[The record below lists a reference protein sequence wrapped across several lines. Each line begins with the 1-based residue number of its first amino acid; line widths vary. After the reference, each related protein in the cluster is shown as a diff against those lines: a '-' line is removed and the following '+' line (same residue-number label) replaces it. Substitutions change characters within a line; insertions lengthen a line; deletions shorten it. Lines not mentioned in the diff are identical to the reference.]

1 MFFSSTRQII
11 FNFKYMSINIK
22 ATGMEMTD
30 AIRSYAEEKMETLL
44 KFFDNIQH
52 IDIDVGMN
60 SNHHNKGNVYY
71 AEVNMSIPGRLV
83 RVVKEE
89 ADLYKAIDKVKDHLK
104 VELEQ
109 EKEKMRR
116 KDKHELR
123 DQKAYHEE

>member
-1 MFFSSTRQII
+1 
-11 FNFKYMSINIK
+11 MSINIK

>member
-1 MFFSSTRQII
+1 
-11 FNFKYMSINIK
+11 
-22 ATGMEMTD
+22 MTD
-30 AIRSYAEEKMETLL
+30 AIRSYAEEKMETLV

-123 DQKAYHEE
+123 EQKAYHEE